1 MGVGGIPYPHQM
13 DSDWRTENSRFI
25 LRRGISRGSSKG
37 EGLRAGRTELSE
49 KLLMVLMVL
58 AEAKTRPGW
67 SSEREDAL
75 GYISPPAPQHGK
87 NGKR

>member
-1 MGVGGIPYPHQM
+1 M
-13 DSDWRTENSRFI
+13 
-25 LRRGISRGSSKG
+25 
-37 EGLRAGRTELSE
+37 RAGRTELSE

-75 GYISPPAPQHGK
+75 GYISPPRTPTWQEWEK
-87 NGKR
+87 IK